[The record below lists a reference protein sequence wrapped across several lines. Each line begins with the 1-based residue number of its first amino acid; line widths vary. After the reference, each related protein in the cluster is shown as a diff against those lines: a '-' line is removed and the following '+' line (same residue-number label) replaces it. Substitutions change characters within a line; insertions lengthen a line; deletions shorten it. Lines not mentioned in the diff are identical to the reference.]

1 MVRFTITLSDAVFAQ
16 LEEKARRYQLTPETL
31 LQKSLEDWLALPD
44 ESFERAMAR
53 VLEKN
58 AELYRRL
65 AQR

>member
-1 MVRFTITLSDAVFAQ
+1 MVRLTITLSDAVFAQ
-16 LEEKARRYQLTPETL
+16 LEEKARRYQLTPEAL

-65 AQR
+65 AQC

>member
-1 MVRFTITLSDAVFAQ
+1 MQ
-16 LEEKARRYQLTPETL
+16 LEEKARRYQLTPEAL

-44 ESFERAMAR
+44 ESFEKATAR

-65 AQR
+65 AQC

>member
-1 MVRFTITLSDAVFAQ
+1 MVRLTITLSDAVFAQ